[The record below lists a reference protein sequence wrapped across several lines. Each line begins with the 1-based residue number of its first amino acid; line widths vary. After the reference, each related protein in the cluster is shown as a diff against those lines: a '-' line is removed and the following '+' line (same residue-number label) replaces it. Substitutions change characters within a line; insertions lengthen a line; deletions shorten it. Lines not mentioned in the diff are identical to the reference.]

1 VSVSGRTGK
10 LIRVGQAGC
19 HPTPRLIERYAGDAA
34 ALGQQLLLSPEV
46 GRDRVRRTRALMI
59 EIPAAR
65 SREVVLTRG
74 KPRLSYATLMKLR
87 RPYAPG

>member
-1 VSVSGRTGK
+1 MSVPGRTGK

-34 ALGQQLLLSPEV
+34 AFGQQLLLSPEV
-46 GRDRVRRTRALMI
+46 GRDRVRRTRALII

-65 SREVVLTRG
+65 SRKLVLARG
-74 KPRLSYATLMKLR
+74 KPRLSYATLMKIVR
-87 RPYAPG
+87 R